1 MRGAMLWL
9 RLSPGRARLA
19 THFSRSIRSLEGEHA
34 RGASLIVLGI
44 GLVIAVWA
52 AWAHLA
58 RVTLW
63 DVSTDSRI
71 ESTAA
76 AHVVGAPL
84 TERVLAVHVELGQRV
99 VAGDVLIELES
110 AEILAAQRESVAMR
124 DALAAQ
130 LAAID
135 EEIDAARG
143 LVDAIGRGSRGA
155 VAEADA
161 ERERADAEARWARV
175 EQARIARLGSAGAT
189 SERDL
194 ARAVV
199 EAEVHASQALAA
211 AHATQR
217 IAADARTRAAD
228 AVVRLESLR
237 RERVRLRGE
246 HAAEEAQIQRLEVE
260 LARRRIVAPVAGTVG
275 ELSELRPG
283 SVVTEGQRLV
293 ALVPDGPLRVVGHFA
308 AGSALGRVSPGQ
320 RAQMRMNAFPW
331 TRFGMIEL
339 VVARVGNE
347 PREGLVRV
355 ELDVQRAPSCIPIT
369 HGLEGSVEVAVE
381 RVSPLE
387 LVLRAVGQALD
398 GDVYGSM
405 GEGAR

>member
-1 MRGAMLWL
+1 M
-9 RLSPGRARLA
+9 
-19 THFSRSIRSLEGEHA
+19 
-34 RGASLIVLGI
+34 GI
-44 GLVIAVWA
+44 GAVIVAWVVWGA
-52 AWAHLA
+52 FA

-63 DVSTDSRI
+63 DVSADSRV
-71 ESTAA
+71 ESSAA

-84 TERVLAVHVELGQRV
+84 AGRVLSVHVELGQPV
-99 VAGDVLIELES
+99 AAGDVLLELES
-110 AEILAAQRESVAMR
+110 AEIRAAERESVATR

-194 ARAVV
+194 ARAVL
-199 EAEVHASQALAA
+199 EAEMHTSQALAA

-260 LARRRIVAPVAGTVG
+260 LARRRIVAPIAGTVG
-275 ELSELRPG
+275 ELSALRPG
-283 SVVTEGQRLV
+283 SVVTEGERLV

-308 AGSALGRVSPGQ
+308 ASSALGRVSPGQ
-320 RAQMRMNAFPW
+320 RAQMRMDAFPW
-331 TRFGMIEL
+331 TRFGMIGL

-347 PREGLVRV
+347 PRDGLVRV
-355 ELDVQRAPSCIPIT
+355 ELEVTHAPSSIPIA

-381 RVSPLE
+381 RVSPIE

-398 GDVYGSM
+398 GDVETGR
-405 GEGAR
+405 GGASR